1 MQLHELELRLETV
14 GIELEALAK
23 IIAEID
29 TKAQAL
35 LESIRKD
42 V

>member
-14 GIELEALAK
+14 SIELEALAK
-23 IIAEID
+23 IIAEIE
-29 TKAQAL
+29 TRAKAIA
-35 LESIRKD
+35 ESLKD